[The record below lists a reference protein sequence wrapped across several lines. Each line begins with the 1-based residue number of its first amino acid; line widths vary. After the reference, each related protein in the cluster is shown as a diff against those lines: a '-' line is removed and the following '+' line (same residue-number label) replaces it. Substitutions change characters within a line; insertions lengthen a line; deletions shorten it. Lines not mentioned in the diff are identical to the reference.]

1 MAGSKPESK
10 PKKEKK
16 IRIAIKPKSKR
27 KVREDLINQLKAKG
41 ADVLIFVDLI
51 DRYMFYRDL
60 EIEMHKNIAEKGL
73 EYPTVSA
80 TGKNY
85 VKENPS
91 VKQAVLYNKQCLAI
105 LQQLGLNPK
114 EIEDD
119 TEDDE
124 L

>member
-1 MAGSKPESK
+1 MVESK
-10 PKKEKK
+10 PKSKPKK
-16 IRIAIKPKSKR
+16 TKALKIAIKPKPKK
-27 KVREDLINQLKAKG
+27 KVRDDLINQLRAKG
-41 ADVLIFVDLI
+41 ADVLIFEDLI

-60 EIEMHKNIAEKGL
+60 EIEMHRDIAERGL
-73 EYPTVSA
+73 EYPAVSA
-80 TGKNY
+80 TGKDY

-119 TEDDE
+119 MEDDE

>member
-1 MAGSKPESK
+1 MVESK
-10 PKKEKK
+10 PKSKPKK
-16 IRIAIKPKSKR
+16 TKALKIAIKPKPKK
-27 KVREDLINQLKAKG
+27 KVREDIINQLRAKG
-41 ADVLIFVDLI
+41 ADVLIFEDLI
-51 DRYMFYRDL
+51 DRFMFYRDL
-60 EIEMHKNIAEKGL
+60 EIEMHRDIAERGL
-73 EYPTVSA
+73 EYPAVSA

-105 LQQLGLNPK
+105 LQQLGLSPK
-114 EIEDD
+114 EIEGD

>member
-1 MAGSKPESK
+1 MVESK
-10 PKKEKK
+10 PKSKPKK
-16 IRIAIKPKSKR
+16 TKALKIAIKPKPKK
-27 KVREDLINQLKAKG
+27 KVREDIINQLRAKD
-41 ADVLIFVDLI
+41 ADVLIFEDLI
-51 DRYMFYRDL
+51 DRFMFYRDL
-60 EIEMHKNIAEKGL
+60 EIEMHRDIAERGL
-73 EYPTVSA
+73 EYPAVSA

-105 LQQLGLNPK
+105 LQQLGLSPK
-114 EIEDD
+114 EIEGD

>member
-1 MAGSKPESK
+1 MVESK
-10 PKKEKK
+10 PKSKPKK
-16 IRIAIKPKSKR
+16 TKALKIAIKPKPKK
-27 KVREDLINQLKAKG
+27 KVRDDLINQLRAKG
-41 ADVLIFVDLI
+41 ADVLIFEDLI

-60 EIEMHKNIAEKGL
+60 EIEMHRDIAERGL
-73 EYPTVSA
+73 EYPAVSA

-105 LQQLGLNPK
+105 LQQLGLSPK
-114 EIEDD
+114 EIEGD

>member
-73 EYPTVSA
+73 EF
-80 TGKNY
+80 
-85 VKENPS
+85 
-91 VKQAVLYNKQCLAI
+91 
-105 LQQLGLNPK
+105 GLNPK